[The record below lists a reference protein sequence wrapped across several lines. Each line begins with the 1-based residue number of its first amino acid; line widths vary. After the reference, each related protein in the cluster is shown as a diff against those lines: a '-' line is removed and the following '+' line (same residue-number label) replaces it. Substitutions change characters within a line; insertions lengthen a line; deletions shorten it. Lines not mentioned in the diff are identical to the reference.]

1 MNLIL
6 VIEDGNNIHAHL
18 QQISELS
25 NFSVVTAKN
34 SIIGLKLAK
43 SKYPHLIICDIM
55 TPELNVNEILT
66 ELRCDSKTVDIPLIF
81 INAKADCNLRQA
93 IGLGS
98 EDYYTNRHL
107 KPFKIIPAIISS
119 LPINLRNT
127 EQKQSNQ
134 EIGQV
139 SDQEKEMNEFK
150 SRFVSLASH
159 EFRTPLAI
167 ISSSAGILKDF
178 GHKLSEEK
186 KKKHLDCIDTYIKH
200 TTKLLDN
207 ILLINQAEHGKLAVE
222 PAPVDL
228 ISFCQQLVEE
238 IQLSAPNHTIVFS
251 SNPQSG
257 VTGNVDQK
265 LLRQILINLLTN
277 AIKYS
282 PNSATVNFNM
292 NITHTNVTFSI
303 QDQGIGIPQPDQGK
317 LFELFHRAS
326 NVGNIPGIGL
336 GLSIVAK
343 CIELHQ
349 GSITVNSELGKGTT
363 FDVTIPLQLVA
374 LLPEVVKNTS
384 E

>member
-1 MNLIL
+1 MG
-6 VIEDGNNIHAHL
+6 DL
-18 QQISELS
+18 QVFYATL
-25 NFSVVTAKN
+25 N
-34 SIIGLKLAK
+34 SFQ
-43 SKYPHLIICDIM
+43 
-55 TPELNVNEILT
+55 T
-66 ELRCDSKTVDIPLIF
+66 
-81 INAKADCNLRQA
+81 
-93 IGLGS
+93 
-98 EDYYTNRHL
+98 
-107 KPFKIIPAIISS
+107 SS
-119 LPINLRNT
+119 
-127 EQKQSNQ
+127 
-134 EIGQV
+134 
-139 SDQEKEMNEFK
+139 
-150 SRFVSLASH
+150 
-159 EFRTPLAI
+159 
-167 ISSSAGILKDF
+167 
-178 GHKLSEEK
+178 
-186 KKKHLDCIDTYIKH
+186 
-200 TTKLLDN
+200 
-207 ILLINQAEHGKLAVE
+207 
-222 PAPVDL
+222 
-228 ISFCQQLVEE
+228 
-238 IQLSAPNHTIVFS
+238 
-251 SNPQSG
+251 QSG

-282 PNSATVNFNM
+282 PNSATVNFNL